1 MKQAA
6 MVSMVLAIA
15 AIFSLLTIQVVN
27 SYATATYGSPRESG
41 EGAQACTKSGGNAEV
56 CNHGG

>member
-15 AIFSLLTIQVVN
+15 AIFSLLTTQVVN

-41 EGAQACTKSGGNAEV
+41 EGAQACTKSGGNA
-56 CNHGG
+56 GGV